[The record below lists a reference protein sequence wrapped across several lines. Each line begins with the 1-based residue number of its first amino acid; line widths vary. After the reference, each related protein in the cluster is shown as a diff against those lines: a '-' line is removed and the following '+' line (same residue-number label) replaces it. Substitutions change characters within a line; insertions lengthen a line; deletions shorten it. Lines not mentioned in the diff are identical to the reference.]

1 MVLTCSP
8 FEDLLQLKFNRT
20 LNLNF
25 FEPQQTAM
33 HANMRFVLVI

>member
-1 MVLTCSP
+1 MVSIFSP
-8 FEDLLQLKFNRT
+8 FEALLQLEFNRT